1 MVQERFRIS
10 AFSKQSVAVC
20 AIAAGA
26 LFAVGAQATSQVP
39 AAATA
44 AGTTHAE
51 GPRSVVV
58 RLRGPISGKTLEAVR
73 QATPRVRGDSLPAG
87 LIVLLDSMGGDG
99 VAAMNIGR
107 LLRTGKAHVFV
118 TGQCASA
125 CIFVLAA
132 GVIRGAPAYTV
143 GIHRGRLTATDPKTG
158 GTREIDVAKDANA
171 ARTLERFETMAA
183 GYFAEMGMPPELF
196 TAMQSHQLKGVFRLN
211 DTELTFYGLSGF
223 DPAYLDERARI
234 FEALDGPYRMDRTE
248 LARREAKVA
257 SHCAKFDS
265 TSAEFVSC
273 YLNVLRDPW
282 LN

>member
-1 MVQERFRIS
+1 MVRGRFRIG
-10 AFSKQSVAVC
+10 AFSKQSVAVW

-26 LFAVGAQATSQVP
+26 LFAIDVQASGQVP
-39 AAATA
+39 VAPA
-44 AGTTHAE
+44 AGATQAD
-51 GPRSVVV
+51 GPKSVVV
-58 RLRGPISGKTLEAVR
+58 RLKGSISGKTLEAVR
-73 QATPRVRGDSLPAG
+73 QALPRVRGDSLPAG

-107 LLRTGKAHVFV
+107 LLRAGKAHVFV

-183 GYFAEMGMPPELF
+183 G
-196 TAMQSHQLKGVFRLN
+196 
-211 DTELTFYGLSGF
+211 
-223 DPAYLDERARI
+223 
-234 FEALDGPYRMDRTE
+234 
-248 LARREAKVA
+248 
-257 SHCAKFDS
+257 
-265 TSAEFVSC
+265 
-273 YLNVLRDPW
+273 
-282 LN
+282 

>member
-1 MVQERFRIS
+1 MLRGRFRIG
-10 AFSKQSVAVC
+10 AFIKQSVAVW

-26 LFAVGAQATSQVP
+26 LFAVEVQAASQTP
-39 AAATA
+39 ATA
-44 AGTTHAE
+44 ATPADRHK
-51 GPRSVVV
+51 SVVV
-58 RLRGPISGKTLEAVR
+58 RLQGPINGKTLEAVR
-73 QATPRVRGDSLPAG
+73 QALPKVQGDPPPAG

-107 LLRTGKAHVFV
+107 LLRAGKAHVFV

-158 GTREIDVAKDANA
+158 GTREIDTTRDPNA
-171 ARTLERFETMAA
+171 ARTLERFETMAS
-183 GYFAEMGMPPELF
+183 GYLAEMGMPPELF
-196 TAMQSHQLKGVFRLN
+196 TTMQSHQLKGVFRLN

-223 DPAYLDERARI
+223 DSAYLDERAQT
-234 FEALDGPYRMDRTE
+234 FESLGGAYRMDRTE

-257 SHCAKFDS
+257 SFCAKFDS
-265 TSAEFVSC
+265 KSAEFVSC

>member
-1 MVQERFRIS
+1 MVRGRFRIG
-10 AFSKQSVAVC
+10 AFSRQSVAVW

-26 LFAVGAQATSQVP
+26 LFAIDVQASGQVP
-39 AAATA
+39 VAPA
-44 AGTTHAE
+44 AGATQAD
-51 GPRSVVV
+51 GPKSVVV
-58 RLRGPISGKTLEAVR
+58 RLKGSISGKTLEAVR
-73 QATPRVRGDSLPAG
+73 QALPRVRGDSLPAG

-107 LLRTGKAHVFV
+107 LLRAGKAHVFV

-223 DPAYLDERARI
+223 DPAYLDERARL
-234 FEALDGPYRMDRTE
+234 FETLDGPYRMDRTE

-257 SHCAKFDS
+257 SHCEKFDS
-265 TSAEFVSC
+265 KSAEFVSC